1 MMFLVMKMND
11 LSKLTTSTNRQVLL
25 ESMGL
30 HTLEDVYMHLPYR
43 YDEIKEIWP
52 GGNDGKICVEGHI
65 ISTPKIFFKG
75 RFSRLSVKVKIKEE
89 EYNVVIFNRHF
100 LRPHLKMGVV
110 VTIMGKLSDHA
121 ITASTMLTKSL
132 DEMGGIY
139 PIYSLKEGITDKQFQ
154 KYVNKALMLSAS
166 HIVDFTPSEFK
177 EKYHYMNKKD
187 ALYEVHNPT
196 QKERIVASLK
206 SLKYEEFLKF
216 QLTMQYIRI
225 QRENEAGEA
234 KVFSH
239 QEINAFL
246 KTLPY
251 HLTKDQ
257 QEATKAILRDLEKP
271 TIMYRFLQGD
281 VGSGKT
287 VVSSIGLYANYLAGY
302 QGALMAPTEVLATQ
316 HYRTLTQFFK
326 NADIKIA
333 LLVGALT
340 PNKKEEIY
348 QALAQGDID
357 IVVGTHALF
366 QAKVRYKRLGLV
378 ITDEQ
383 HRFGVKQRKAL
394 KDKGKAVDFLV
405 MSATPIPRTL
415 ALSLYGDMD
424 VSTIH
429 TMPSGR
435 KPVIT
440 KYFQSASMK
449 PFLKELKDYLKAGGQ
464 VYVICPAIEDNED
477 YQMTSAIKIAQ
488 GMAKYF
494 EPHYHVGLLHGGL
507 SDQDKNRV
515 MDEFA
520 ANKIQILVSTTVI
533 EVGIDVHN
541 ANFMVIYDAERFGMS
556 QIHQLR
562 GRVGRGSEQG
572 YCYLLS
578 KATNEEAI
586 ERLQFLESHNDGFEI
601 SRYDLETRGPG
612 EVLGSRQSGLATFVI
627 GDVFKDFDILEMAR
641 DDAIEMIESYY
652 KYDEYQSYIQT
663 IIENIKSANDY
674 MD

>member
-1 MMFLVMKMND
+1 M
-11 LSKLTTSTNRQVLL
+11 
-25 ESMGL
+25 
-30 HTLEDVYMHLPYR
+30 
-43 YDEIKEIWP
+43 
-52 GGNDGKICVEGHI
+52 
-65 ISTPKIFFKG
+65 
-75 RFSRLSVKVKIKEE
+75 
-89 EYNVVIFNRHF
+89 
-100 LRPHLKMGVV
+100 
-110 VTIMGKLSDHA
+110 
-121 ITASTMLTKSL
+121 
-132 DEMGGIY
+132 
-139 PIYSLKEGITDKQFQ
+139 
-154 KYVNKALMLSAS
+154 
-166 HIVDFTPSEFK
+166 
-177 EKYHYMNKKD
+177 
-187 ALYEVHNPT
+187 
-196 QKERIVASLK
+196 
-206 SLKYEEFLKF
+206 
-216 QLTMQYIRI
+216 
-225 QRENEAGEA
+225 
-234 KVFSH
+234 
-239 QEINAFL
+239 
-246 KTLPY
+246 
-251 HLTKDQ
+251 
-257 QEATKAILRDLEKP
+257 
-271 TIMYRFLQGD
+271 
-281 VGSGKT
+281 
-287 VVSSIGLYANYLAGY
+287 
-302 QGALMAPTEVLATQ
+302 
-316 HYRTLTQFFK
+316 
-326 NADIKIA
+326 
-333 LLVGALT
+333 GALT

>member
-1 MMFLVMKMND
+1 MKMND
-11 LSKLTTSTNRQVLL
+11 LSKLTTSTNRQALL

-43 YDEIKEIWP
+43 YDEVKEIWP
-52 GGNDGKICVEGHI
+52 ASEDGKICVEGHV

-100 LRPHLKMGVV
+100 LRPHLTMGVV
-110 VTIMGKLSDHA
+110 VTIMGKLSGHA

-154 KYVNKALMLSAS
+154 KYVNKALMISS
-166 HIVDFTPSEFK
+166 DHIVDFTPSEYK

-196 QKERIVASLK
+196 QKERIVESLK

-216 QLTMQYIRI
+216 QLTMQYIRV

-239 QEINAFL
+239 QDINAFL

-302 QGALMAPTEVLATQ
+302 QGALMAPTEVLAAQ

-326 NADIKIA
+326 NTDIKIA

-348 QALAQGDID
+348 QALASGDID

-366 QAKVRYKRLGLV
+366 QTKVQYKRLGLV

-429 TMPSGR
+429 SMPSGR

-440 KYFQSASMK
+440 KYFRSSSMK
-449 PFLKELKDYLKAGGQ
+449 PFLKELKDYLESGGQ

-488 GMAKYF
+488 GMANYF
-494 EPHYHVGLLHGGL
+494 EPHYHVGLLHGAL
-507 SDQDKNRV
+507 SDQDKNSV
-515 MDEFA
+515 MEKFA
-520 ANKIQILVSTTVI
+520 ANQIQILVSTTVI

-562 GRVGRGSEQG
+562 GRVGRGAHKSTCILISDAENETAVERFRVI
-572 YCYLLS
+572 CET
-578 KATNEEAI
+578 TNGFKIAEA
-586 ERLQFLESHNDGFEI
+586 
-601 SRYDLETRGPG
+601 DLAARGPG
-612 EVLGSRQSGLATFVI
+612 DFLGNRQHGLPELRIASLQN
-627 GDVFKDFDILEMAR
+627 DIKAMQVAR
-641 DDAIEMIESYY
+641 DEAAALITKDPALSDYPLLL
-652 KYDEYQSYIQT
+652 
-663 IIENIKSANDY
+663 SAARELFRKANTL
-674 MD
+674 

>member
-1 MMFLVMKMND
+1 MMSLVMKMND
-11 LSKLTTSTNRQVLL
+11 LSKLTTSTNRQALL

-43 YDEIKEIWP
+43 YDEVKEIWP
-52 GGNDGKICVEGHI
+52 ASEDGKICVEGHV

-100 LRPHLKMGVV
+100 LRPHLTMGVV
-110 VTIMGKLSDHA
+110 VTIMGKLSGHA

-154 KYVNKALMLSAS
+154 KYVNKALMISS
-166 HIVDFTPSEFK
+166 DHIVDFTPSEYK

-196 QKERIVASLK
+196 QKERIVESLK

-216 QLTMQYIRI
+216 QLTMQYIRV

-239 QEINAFL
+239 QDINAFL

-302 QGALMAPTEVLATQ
+302 QGALMAPTEVLAAQ

-326 NADIKIA
+326 NTDIKIA

-348 QALAQGDID
+348 QALASGDID

-366 QAKVRYKRLGLV
+366 QTKVQYKRLGLV

-429 TMPSGR
+429 SMPSGR

-440 KYFQSASMK
+440 KYFRSSSMK
-449 PFLKELKDYLKAGGQ
+449 PFLKELKDYLESGGQ

-488 GMAKYF
+488 GMANYF
-494 EPHYHVGLLHGGL
+494 EPHYHVGLLHGAL
-507 SDQDKNRV
+507 SDQDKNSV
-515 MDEFA
+515 MEKFA
-520 ANKIQILVSTTVI
+520 ANQIQILVSTTVI

-562 GRVGRGSEQG
+562 GRVGRGSKQG

-578 KATNEEAI
+578 KTTNEEAI

-641 DDAIEMIESYY
+641 DDAVEMIESYY
-652 KYDEYQSYIQT
+652 KYDEYQSYMQT